1 MTLRKMISIAIPAYN
16 EEKNLLEL
24 IERLQKVFIPLD
36 EKYLFEVVICE
47 NGSID
52 NSFETLK
59 KINSQDERIKT
70 IRLVR
75 NFNMEGGM
83 MAALAH
89 VQGDAC
95 VIMSADLQDPPEMI
109 PTFIDKWEQGY
120 ENVYT
125 IITKRHGEGL
135 LRRIAAQM
143 FYWVMYKVSDHTVP
157 RNASD
162 FRLVSKAAYE
172 AFNRMPER
180 VRLIRAVWGWLGFR
194 SVGIAYERPARKAGV
209 SSFKPFVTAPYAVRA
224 ILGSSYT
231 PLRLIPLVGIVI
243 SLLSFVAIGVMG
255 VIWIGFGVP
264 FPGFGSLVTLNLMM
278 FGLVFLF
285 MGILSEYVGVIHE
298 EIRQRP
304 SFLVA
309 ELIGLESNTYITG
322 QTEVIDGGC
331 TCQ

>member
-1 MTLRKMISIAIPAYN
+1 MTFKKMISIAIPAYN
-16 EEKNLLEL
+16 EEKNLFEL
-24 IERLQKVFIPLD
+24 IERLQNVFSQLD
-36 EKYLFEVVICE
+36 EKYRFEVVICE
-47 NGSID
+47 NGSSD
-52 NSFETLK
+52 SSFETLK
-59 KINSQDERIKT
+59 VIHSRDERIKT

-89 VQGDAC
+89 VEGDAC

-109 PTFIDKWEQGY
+109 PTLIEKWELGY

-125 IITKRHGEGL
+125 VITKRHGEGIA
-135 LRRIAAQM
+135 RRTAAQT
-143 FYWVMYKVSDHTVP
+143 FYWVMHKVSDHPVP

-194 SVGIAYERPARKAGV
+194 SFGIAYERPARRAGV
-209 SSFKPFVTAPYAVRA
+209 SSFKPFVTAPYAIRA

-243 SLLSFVAIGVMG
+243 SLLSFIAIGVMG
-255 VIWIGFGVP
+255 FVWIWFGVP
-264 FPGFGSLVTLNLMM
+264 FPGFGSLVTLNLLM

-309 ELIGLESNTYITG
+309 ELIGFESR
-322 QTEVIDGGC
+322 D
-331 TCQ
+331 

>member
-1 MTLRKMISIAIPAYN
+1 VNTKLLVSIAIPAYN
-16 EEKNLLEL
+16 EDKNLPEL
-24 IERLQKVFIPLD
+24 IKRLQSVFNNLD
-36 EKYLFEVVICE
+36 DKYRFEVVICE
-47 NGSID
+47 NGSSD

-59 KINSQDERIKT
+59 NLNAQDERIKT

-89 VQGDAC
+89 VEGDAC

-109 PTFIDKWEQGY
+109 PALIEKWEQGY

-125 IITKRHGEGL
+125 IITKRHGEGIF
-135 LRRIAAQM
+135 RRIAAQI
-143 FYWVMYKVSDHTVP
+143 FYWVMYKVSDHPVP

-162 FRLVSKAAYE
+162 FRLVSRAAYE
-172 AFNRMPER
+172 AFNQMPER

-194 SVGIAYERPARKAGV
+194 SIGIAYQRPARRAGL

-231 PLRLIPLVGIVI
+231 PLRLIPLAGIII
-243 SLLSFVAIGVMG
+243 SITSFVAIGVMG
-255 VIWIGFGVP
+255 IVWIWFGVP
-264 FPGFGSLVTLNLMM
+264 FPGFGSLVALNLMM

-298 EIRQRP
+298 EIRKRP

-309 ELIGLESNTYITG
+309 ESIGIESRV
-322 QTEVIDGGC
+322 Q
-331 TCQ
+331 

>member
-1 MTLRKMISIAIPAYN
+1 MTLKKLISIAIPAYN

-24 IERLQKVFIPLD
+24 IERLQNVFSQLS
-36 EKYLFEVVICE
+36 EKYRFEVVVCE
-47 NGSID
+47 NGSSD

-59 KINSQDERIKT
+59 VLNSKDERIKT

-89 VQGDAC
+89 VEGDAC

-109 PTFIDKWEQGY
+109 PALVEKWEQGY

-125 IITKRHGEGL
+125 VITKRHGEGIA
-135 LRRIAAQM
+135 RRTAAQI
-143 FYWVMYKVSDHTVP
+143 FYWAMYKVSDHPVP

-194 SVGIAYERPARKAGV
+194 SVGIAYERPARRAGV

-231 PLRLIPLVGIVI
+231 PLRLIPLVGILI
-243 SLLSFVAIGVMG
+243 SLLSFMAIGVMG
-255 VIWIGFGVP
+255 FVWIWFGVP

-309 ELIGLESNTYITG
+309 ESIGIESR
-322 QTEVIDGGC
+322 D
-331 TCQ
+331 

>member
-1 MTLRKMISIAIPAYN
+1 VTLKKLISIAIPAYN

-24 IERLQKVFIPLD
+24 IERLQNVFSQLS
-36 EKYLFEVVICE
+36 EKYRFEVVVCE
-47 NGSID
+47 NGSSD

-59 KINSQDERIKT
+59 VLNAKDERIKT

-89 VQGDAC
+89 VEGDAC

-109 PTFIDKWEQGY
+109 PALVEKWEQGY

-125 IITKRHGEGL
+125 VITKRHGEGIA
-135 LRRIAAQM
+135 RRTAAQI
-143 FYWVMYKVSDHTVP
+143 FYWAMYKVSDHPVP

-194 SVGIAYERPARKAGV
+194 SVGIAYERPARRAGV

-231 PLRLIPLVGIVI
+231 PLRLIPLVGILI
-243 SLLSFVAIGVMG
+243 SLLSFMAIGVMG
-255 VIWIGFGVP
+255 FVWIWFGVP

-309 ELIGLESNTYITG
+309 ESIGIESR
-322 QTEVIDGGC
+322 D
-331 TCQ
+331 

>member
-1 MTLRKMISIAIPAYN
+1 MISIAIPAYN
-16 EEKNLLEL
+16 EEKNLFEL
-24 IERLQKVFIPLD
+24 IERLQNVFSQLD
-36 EKYLFEVVICE
+36 EKYRFEVVICE
-47 NGSID
+47 NGSSD
-52 NSFETLK
+52 SSFETLK
-59 KINSQDERIKT
+59 VLHSRDERIKT

-89 VQGDAC
+89 VEGDAC

-109 PTFIDKWEQGY
+109 PTLIEKWELGY

-125 IITKRHGEGL
+125 VITKRHGEGIA
-135 LRRIAAQM
+135 RRIAAQT
-143 FYWVMYKVSDHTVP
+143 FYWVMHKVSDHPVP

-194 SVGIAYERPARKAGV
+194 SFGIAYERPARRAGV
-209 SSFKPFVTAPYAVRA
+209 SSFKPFVTAPYAIRA

-231 PLRLIPLVGIVI
+231 PLRLIPLVGFVI
-243 SLLSFVAIGVMG
+243 SLLSFIAIGVMG
-255 VIWIGFGVP
+255 FVWIWFGVP
-264 FPGFGSLVTLNLMM
+264 FPGFGSLVTLNLLM

-285 MGILSEYVGVIHE
+285 MGIISEYVGVIHE

-309 ELIGLESNTYITG
+309 ELIGFESR
-322 QTEVIDGGC
+322 D
-331 TCQ
+331 

>member
-1 MTLRKMISIAIPAYN
+1 MISIAVPAYN

-24 IERLQKVFIPLD
+24 VERLQNVFGQLS
-36 EKYLFEVVICE
+36 EKYRFEVVICE
-47 NGSID
+47 NGSSD
-52 NSFETLK
+52 NSFETLRAL
-59 KINSQDERIKT
+59 NSQDERIKT

-89 VQGDAC
+89 VKGDAC

-109 PTFIDKWEQGY
+109 PTLIEKWEQGY

-125 IITKRHGEGL
+125 VITKRHGEGIA
-135 LRRIAAQM
+135 RRTAAQV
-143 FYWVMYKVSDHTVP
+143 FYWAMYKVSDHPVP

-194 SVGIAYERPARKAGV
+194 SIGIAYERPARRAGV

-231 PLRLIPLVGIVI
+231 PLRLIPLVGILI
-243 SLLSFVAIGVMG
+243 SLLSFMAIGVMG
-255 VIWIGFGVP
+255 FVWIGFGVP

-304 SFLVA
+304 TFLVA
-309 ELIGLESNTYITG
+309 ESIGIESR
-322 QTEVIDGGC
+322 E
-331 TCQ
+331 

>member
-1 MTLRKMISIAIPAYN
+1 VTLKKMISIAIPAYN
-16 EEKNLLEL
+16 EGKNLVEL
-24 IERLQKVFIPLD
+24 IERLQNVFSQLS
-36 EKYLFEVVICE
+36 ENYRFEVVVCE
-47 NGSID
+47 NGSSD
-52 NSFETLK
+52 NSFEMLK
-59 KINSQDERIKT
+59 VLNSKDKRIKT

-89 VQGDAC
+89 VEGDAC

-109 PTFIDKWEQGY
+109 PALVEKWEQGY

-125 IITKRHGEGL
+125 VITKRHGEGIA
-135 LRRIAAQM
+135 RRTAAQI
-143 FYWVMYKVSDHTVP
+143 FYWVMDKVSDHHVP

-194 SVGIAYERPARKAGV
+194 SIGIAYERPARTAGV

-231 PLRLIPLVGIVI
+231 PLRLIPLVGVLI
-243 SLLSFVAIGVMG
+243 SLLSFMAIVVMG
-255 VIWIGFGVP
+255 FVWIGFGVP

-309 ELIGLESNTYITG
+309 ESIGVGSH
-322 QTEVIDGGC
+322 D
-331 TCQ
+331 

>member
-1 MTLRKMISIAIPAYN
+1 MTLKKMISIAIPAYN

-24 IERLQKVFIPLD
+24 VERLQNVFSQLS
-36 EKYLFEVVICE
+36 EKYRFEVVVCE
-47 NGSID
+47 NGSSD

-59 KINSQDERIKT
+59 VLNSKDERIKT

-89 VQGDAC
+89 VEGDAC

-109 PTFIDKWEQGY
+109 PALVEKWEQGY

-125 IITKRHGEGL
+125 VITKRHGEGIA
-135 LRRIAAQM
+135 RRTAAQI
-143 FYWVMYKVSDHTVP
+143 FYWAMYKVSDHPVP

-194 SVGIAYERPARKAGV
+194 SIGIAYERPARRAGV

-231 PLRLIPLVGIVI
+231 PLRLIPLVGILI
-243 SLLSFVAIGVMG
+243 SLLSFIAIGVMG
-255 VIWIGFGVP
+255 FVWIGFGVP

-309 ELIGLESNTYITG
+309 ESIGIESR
-322 QTEVIDGGC
+322 D
-331 TCQ
+331 

>member
-1 MTLRKMISIAIPAYN
+1 VTLKKLISIAIPAYN

-24 IERLQKVFIPLD
+24 IERLQNVFSQLS
-36 EKYLFEVVICE
+36 EKYRFEVVVCE
-47 NGSID
+47 NGSSD

-59 KINSQDERIKT
+59 VLNAKDERIKT

-89 VQGDAC
+89 VEGDAC

-109 PTFIDKWEQGY
+109 PALVEKWEQGY

-125 IITKRHGEGL
+125 VITKRHGEGIA
-135 LRRIAAQM
+135 RRTAAQI
-143 FYWVMYKVSDHTVP
+143 FYWAMYKVSDHPVP

-194 SVGIAYERPARKAGV
+194 SVGIAYERPARRAGV

-231 PLRLIPLVGIVI
+231 PLRLIPLVGILI

-255 VIWIGFGVP
+255 FVWIGFGVP

-309 ELIGLESNTYITG
+309 ESIGIESR
-322 QTEVIDGGC
+322 D
-331 TCQ
+331 

>member
-1 MTLRKMISIAIPAYN
+1 VTLKKLISIAIPAYN

-24 IERLQKVFIPLD
+24 IERLQNVFSQLS
-36 EKYLFEVVICE
+36 EKYRFEVVVCE
-47 NGSID
+47 NGSSD

-59 KINSQDERIKT
+59 VLNSKDERIKT

-89 VQGDAC
+89 VEGDAC

-109 PTFIDKWEQGY
+109 PALVEKWEQGY

-125 IITKRHGEGL
+125 VITKRHGEGIA
-135 LRRIAAQM
+135 RRTAAQI
-143 FYWVMYKVSDHTVP
+143 FYWAMYKVSDHPVP

-194 SVGIAYERPARKAGV
+194 SVGIAYERPARRAGV

-231 PLRLIPLVGIVI
+231 PLRLIPLVGILI
-243 SLLSFVAIGVMG
+243 SLLSFMAIGVMG
-255 VIWIGFGVP
+255 FVWIGFGVP

-309 ELIGLESNTYITG
+309 ESIGIESR
-322 QTEVIDGGC
+322 D
-331 TCQ
+331 

>member
-1 MTLRKMISIAIPAYN
+1 MTLKKMISIAIPAYN

-24 IERLQKVFIPLD
+24 VERLQNVFSQLS
-36 EKYLFEVVICE
+36 EKYRFEVVVCE
-47 NGSID
+47 NGSSD

-59 KINSQDERIKT
+59 VLNSKDERIKT

-89 VQGDAC
+89 VEGDAC

-109 PTFIDKWEQGY
+109 PALVEKWEQGY

-125 IITKRHGEGL
+125 VITKRHGEGIA
-135 LRRIAAQM
+135 RRTAAQI
-143 FYWVMYKVSDHTVP
+143 FYWAMYKVSDHPVP

-194 SVGIAYERPARKAGV
+194 SIGIAYERPARRAGV

-231 PLRLIPLVGIVI
+231 PLRLIPLVGILI
-243 SLLSFVAIGVMG
+243 SLLSFMAIGVMG
-255 VIWIGFGVP
+255 FVWIGFGVP

-309 ELIGLESNTYITG
+309 ESIGIESR
-322 QTEVIDGGC
+322 D
-331 TCQ
+331 

>member
-1 MTLRKMISIAIPAYN
+1 MTFKKMISIAIPAYN
-16 EEKNLLEL
+16 EEKNLFEL
-24 IERLQKVFIPLD
+24 IERLQNVFSQLD
-36 EKYLFEVVICE
+36 EKYRFEVVICE
-47 NGSID
+47 NGSSD
-52 NSFETLK
+52 SSFETLK
-59 KINSQDERIKT
+59 VLHSRDERIKT

-89 VQGDAC
+89 VEGDAC

-109 PTFIDKWEQGY
+109 PTLIEKWELGY

-125 IITKRHGEGL
+125 VITKRHGEGIA
-135 LRRIAAQM
+135 RRIAAQT
-143 FYWVMYKVSDHTVP
+143 FYWVMHKVSDPPVP

-194 SVGIAYERPARKAGV
+194 SFGIAYERPARRAGV
-209 SSFKPFVTAPYAVRA
+209 SSFKPFVTAPYAIRA

-243 SLLSFVAIGVMG
+243 SLLSFIAIGVMG
-255 VIWIGFGVP
+255 FVWIWFGVP
-264 FPGFGSLVTLNLMM
+264 FPGFGSLVTLNLLM

-309 ELIGLESNTYITG
+309 ELIGFESR
-322 QTEVIDGGC
+322 D
-331 TCQ
+331 

>member
-1 MTLRKMISIAIPAYN
+1 LS
-16 EEKNLLEL
+16 
-24 IERLQKVFIPLD
+24 
-36 EKYLFEVVICE
+36 EKYRFEVVVCE
-47 NGSID
+47 NGSSD

-59 KINSQDERIKT
+59 VLNAKDERIKT

-89 VQGDAC
+89 VEGDAC

-109 PTFIDKWEQGY
+109 PALVEKWEQGY

-125 IITKRHGEGL
+125 VITKRHGEGIA
-135 LRRIAAQM
+135 RRTAAQI
-143 FYWVMYKVSDHTVP
+143 FYWAMYKVSDHPVP

-194 SVGIAYERPARKAGV
+194 SVGIAYERPARRAGV

-231 PLRLIPLVGIVI
+231 PLRLIPLVGILI
-243 SLLSFVAIGVMG
+243 SLLSFMAIGVMG
-255 VIWIGFGVP
+255 FVWIGFGVP

-309 ELIGLESNTYITG
+309 ESIGIESR
-322 QTEVIDGGC
+322 D
-331 TCQ
+331 

>member
-1 MTLRKMISIAIPAYN
+1 MTLKKMISIAVPAYN

-24 IERLQKVFIPLD
+24 VERLQNVFSQLS
-36 EKYLFEVVICE
+36 EKYRFEVVVCE
-47 NGSID
+47 NGSSD

-59 KINSQDERIKT
+59 VLNSKDERIKT

-89 VQGDAC
+89 VEGDAC

-109 PTFIDKWEQGY
+109 PALVEKWEQGY

-125 IITKRHGEGL
+125 EITKRHGEGIA
-135 LRRIAAQM
+135 RRTAAQI
-143 FYWVMYKVSDHTVP
+143 FYWAMYKVSDHPVP

-194 SVGIAYERPARKAGV
+194 SIGIAYERPARRAGV

-231 PLRLIPLVGIVI
+231 PLRLIPLVGILI
-243 SLLSFVAIGVMG
+243 SLLSFMAIGVMG
-255 VIWIGFGVP
+255 FVWIGFGVP

-309 ELIGLESNTYITG
+309 ESIGIESR
-322 QTEVIDGGC
+322 D
-331 TCQ
+331 

>member
-1 MTLRKMISIAIPAYN
+1 MTLKKMISIAIPAYN

-24 IERLQKVFIPLD
+24 IERLQNVFSQLS
-36 EKYLFEVVICE
+36 EKYRFEVVVCE
-47 NGSID
+47 NGSSD

-59 KINSQDERIKT
+59 VLNSKDERIKT
-70 IRLVR
+70 IRLLR

-89 VQGDAC
+89 VEGYAC

-109 PTFIDKWEQGY
+109 PALVEKWEQGY

-125 IITKRHGEGL
+125 VITKRHGEGIA
-135 LRRIAAQM
+135 RRTAAQI
-143 FYWVMYKVSDHTVP
+143 FYWAMYKVSDHPVP

-162 FRLVSKAAYE
+162 FRLVSRAAYE

-194 SVGIAYERPARKAGV
+194 SIGIAYERPARRAGV

-231 PLRLIPLVGIVI
+231 PLRLIPLVGILI
-243 SLLSFVAIGVMG
+243 SLLSFMAIGVMG
-255 VIWIGFGVP
+255 FVWIGFGVP

-309 ELIGLESNTYITG
+309 ESIGIESR
-322 QTEVIDGGC
+322 D
-331 TCQ
+331 

>member
-1 MTLRKMISIAIPAYN
+1 MTLKKMISIAIPAYN

-24 IERLQKVFIPLD
+24 IERLQNVFSQLS
-36 EKYLFEVVICE
+36 EKYRFEVVVCE
-47 NGSID
+47 NGSSD

-59 KINSQDERIKT
+59 VLNSKDERIKT

-89 VQGDAC
+89 VEGDAC

-109 PTFIDKWEQGY
+109 PALVEKWEQGY

-125 IITKRHGEGL
+125 VITKRHGEGIA
-135 LRRIAAQM
+135 RRTAAQI
-143 FYWVMYKVSDHTVP
+143 FYWAMYKVSDHPVP

-162 FRLVSKAAYE
+162 FRLVSRAAYE

-194 SVGIAYERPARKAGV
+194 SIGIAYERPARRAGV

-231 PLRLIPLVGIVI
+231 PLRLIPLVGILI
-243 SLLSFVAIGVMG
+243 SLLSFMAIGVMG
-255 VIWIGFGVP
+255 FVWIGFGVP

-309 ELIGLESNTYITG
+309 ESIGIESR
-322 QTEVIDGGC
+322 D
-331 TCQ
+331 

>member
-1 MTLRKMISIAIPAYN
+1 MTLKKMISIAVPAYN

-24 IERLQKVFIPLD
+24 VERLQNVFSQLS
-36 EKYLFEVVICE
+36 EKYRFEVVVCE
-47 NGSID
+47 NGSSD

-59 KINSQDERIKT
+59 VLNSKDERIKT

-89 VQGDAC
+89 VEGDAC

-109 PTFIDKWEQGY
+109 PALVEKWEQGY

-125 IITKRHGEGL
+125 VITKRHGEGIA
-135 LRRIAAQM
+135 RRIAAQI
-143 FYWVMYKVSDHTVP
+143 FYWAMYKVSDHPVP

-194 SVGIAYERPARKAGV
+194 SIGIAYERPARRAGV

-231 PLRLIPLVGIVI
+231 PLRLIPLVGILI
-243 SLLSFVAIGVMG
+243 SLLSFIAIGVMG
-255 VIWIGFGVP
+255 FVWIGFGVP

-304 SFLVA
+304 TFLVA
-309 ELIGLESNTYITG
+309 ESIGIESR
-322 QTEVIDGGC
+322 D
-331 TCQ
+331 

>member
-1 MTLRKMISIAIPAYN
+1 MTLKKMISIAIPAYN

-24 IERLQKVFIPLD
+24 IERLQNVFSQLS
-36 EKYLFEVVICE
+36 EKYRFEVVVCE
-47 NGSID
+47 NGSSD

-59 KINSQDERIKT
+59 VLNSKDERIKT

-89 VQGDAC
+89 VEGDAC

-109 PTFIDKWEQGY
+109 PALVEKWEQGY

-125 IITKRHGEGL
+125 VITKRHGEGIA
-135 LRRIAAQM
+135 RRTAAQI
-143 FYWVMYKVSDHTVP
+143 FYWAMYKVSDHPVP

-162 FRLVSKAAYE
+162 FRLVSRAAYE

-194 SVGIAYERPARKAGV
+194 SIGIAYERPARRAGV

-231 PLRLIPLVGIVI
+231 PLRLIPLVGILI
-243 SLLSFVAIGVMG
+243 SLLSFMAIGVMG
-255 VIWIGFGVP
+255 FVWIGFGVP

-304 SFLVA
+304 LFLVA
-309 ELIGLESNTYITG
+309 ESIGIESR
-322 QTEVIDGGC
+322 D
-331 TCQ
+331 

>member
-1 MTLRKMISIAIPAYN
+1 MTLKKMISIAIPAYN

-24 IERLQKVFIPLD
+24 IERLQNVFSQLS
-36 EKYLFEVVICE
+36 EKYRFEVVVCE
-47 NGSID
+47 NGSSD

-59 KINSQDERIKT
+59 VLNSKDERIKT

-89 VQGDAC
+89 VEGDAC

-109 PTFIDKWEQGY
+109 PALVEKWELGY

-125 IITKRHGEGL
+125 VITKRHGEGIA
-135 LRRIAAQM
+135 RRTAAQI
-143 FYWVMYKVSDHTVP
+143 FYWAMYKVSDHPVP

-162 FRLVSKAAYE
+162 FRLVSRAAYE

-194 SVGIAYERPARKAGV
+194 SIGIAYERPARRAGV

-231 PLRLIPLVGIVI
+231 PLRLIPLVGILI
-243 SLLSFVAIGVMG
+243 SLLSFMAIGVMG
-255 VIWIGFGVP
+255 FVWIGFGVP

-278 FGLVFLF
+278 FGLVFIF

-304 SFLVA
+304 LFLVA
-309 ELIGLESNTYITG
+309 ESIGIESR
-322 QTEVIDGGC
+322 D
-331 TCQ
+331 

>member
-1 MTLRKMISIAIPAYN
+1 MSNRQLISVAIPAFN
-16 EEKNLLEL
+16 EEKNLVEL
-24 IERLQKVFIPLD
+24 ILRLQEVFSRMK
-36 EKYLFEVVICE
+36 EKYLFEVIVCE
-47 NGSID
+47 NGSSD

-59 KINSQDERIKT
+59 AINAQDERIKI

-83 MAALAH
+83 MAALSY
-89 VQGDAC
+89 VKGDAC
-95 VIMSADLQDPPEMI
+95 VIMSADLQDPPELI
-109 PTFIDKWEQGY
+109 PTLIGEWEHGY

-125 IITKRHGEGL
+125 IITKRHGEGVF
-135 LRRIAAQM
+135 RRIAAQV
-143 FYWVMYKVSDHTVP
+143 FYWVIYKVSSNTVP

-162 FRLVSKAAYE
+162 FRLVSRAAYE

-194 SVGIAYERPARKAGV
+194 SIGIPYERPARRAGV
-209 SSFKPFVTAPYAVRA
+209 SSFNPLVTAPYAVRA

-231 PLRLIPLVGIVI
+231 PLRLIPLVGLVV
-243 SLLSFVAIGVMG
+243 SLSSFVAIAVMSI
-255 VIWIGFGVP
+255 VWLIYGVP
-264 FPGFGSLVTLNLMM
+264 FAGFGSLIAVILFM

-304 SFLVA
+304 LFLVA
-309 ELIGLESNTYITG
+309 DTVGINTSDSPHG
-322 QTEVIDGGC
+322 
-331 TCQ
+331 

>member
-1 MTLRKMISIAIPAYN
+1 MTLKKMISIAVPAYN

-24 IERLQKVFIPLD
+24 VERLQNVFGQLS
-36 EKYLFEVVICE
+36 EKYRFEVVICE
-47 NGSID
+47 NGSSD
-52 NSFETLK
+52 NSFETLRAL
-59 KINSQDERIKT
+59 NSQDERIKT

-89 VQGDAC
+89 VKGDAC
-95 VIMSADLQDPPEMI
+95 VIMSADLQDPREMI
-109 PTFIDKWEQGY
+109 PTLIEKWEQGY

-125 IITKRHGEGL
+125 VITKRHGEGIA
-135 LRRIAAQM
+135 RRTAAQV
-143 FYWVMYKVSDHTVP
+143 FYWAMYKVSDHPVP

-194 SVGIAYERPARKAGV
+194 SIGIAYERPARRAGV

-231 PLRLIPLVGIVI
+231 PLRLIPLVGILI
-243 SLLSFVAIGVMG
+243 SLLSFMAIGVMG
-255 VIWIGFGVP
+255 FVWIGFGVP

-304 SFLVA
+304 TFLVA
-309 ELIGLESNTYITG
+309 ESIGIESR
-322 QTEVIDGGC
+322 E
-331 TCQ
+331 

>member
-1 MTLRKMISIAIPAYN
+1 VTLKKMISIAIPAYN

-24 IERLQKVFIPLD
+24 IERLQNVFSQLS
-36 EKYLFEVVICE
+36 EKYRFEVVVCE
-47 NGSID
+47 NGSSD

-59 KINSQDERIKT
+59 VLNSKDERIKT

-89 VQGDAC
+89 VEGDAC

-109 PTFIDKWEQGY
+109 PALVEKWEQGY

-125 IITKRHGEGL
+125 VITKRHGEGIA
-135 LRRIAAQM
+135 RRTAAQI
-143 FYWVMYKVSDHTVP
+143 FYWAMYKVSDHPVP

-194 SVGIAYERPARKAGV
+194 SVGIAYERPARRAGV

-231 PLRLIPLVGIVI
+231 PLRLIPLVGILI
-243 SLLSFVAIGVMG
+243 SLLSFMAIGVMG
-255 VIWIGFGVP
+255 FVWIWFGVP

-309 ELIGLESNTYITG
+309 ESIGIESR
-322 QTEVIDGGC
+322 D
-331 TCQ
+331 

>member
-1 MTLRKMISIAIPAYN
+1 MTLKKMISIAVPAYN

-24 IERLQKVFIPLD
+24 VERLQNVFSQLS
-36 EKYLFEVVICE
+36 EKYRFEVVICE
-47 NGSID
+47 NGSSD
-52 NSFETLK
+52 NSFETLRAL
-59 KINSQDERIKT
+59 NSQDERIKT

-89 VQGDAC
+89 VKGDAC

-109 PTFIDKWEQGY
+109 PTLIEKWEQGY

-125 IITKRHGEGL
+125 VITKRHGEGIA
-135 LRRIAAQM
+135 RRTAAQI
-143 FYWVMYKVSDHTVP
+143 FYWAMYKVSDHPVP

-194 SVGIAYERPARKAGV
+194 SIGIAYERPARRAGV

-231 PLRLIPLVGIVI
+231 PLRLIPLVGILI
-243 SLLSFVAIGVMG
+243 SLLSFMAIGVMG
-255 VIWIGFGVP
+255 FVWIGFGVP

-304 SFLVA
+304 TFLVA
-309 ELIGLESNTYITG
+309 ESIG
-322 QTEVIDGGC
+322 IDSRE
-331 TCQ
+331 